1 VAGQTSASDTPVAG
15 STTAVVSV
23 AVESLLPQ
31 APRRAIEMPKAIAL
45 PIVLLRLLMLLFS
58 PLLL

>member
-1 VAGQTSASDTPVAG
+1 VLV
-15 STTAVVSV
+15 VVSV
-23 AVESLLPQ
+23 ESVLLLPQ